1 MGFEFTEPPLVEAAV
16 DRARQAGFPLSCDPV
31 VGRLLA
37 VLAAHLPGG
46 ARVLEF
52 GTGTGVGT
60 AWIVSGLLPRTDIT
74 VLTVEHDRETAALA
88 AGGDWPSFVELRHGD
103 ALEVLAQGGTF
114 DLIFADAP
122 AGKWLGLDRTIA
134 ALGPHGMLIVDDMT
148 PLPDWTDSQRDAQ
161 ERVRRTLLA
170 APELTS
176 VELACGSG
184 VILSVRGF
192 QGNPAVA

>member
-1 MGFEFTEPPLVEAAV
+1 MTGEVDEQPLVEAAIA
-16 DRARQAGFPLSCDPV
+16 RARRAGFPFSSDPE

-37 VLAAHLPGG
+37 VLAAHLPER
-46 ARVLEF
+46 ARVLEL

-60 AWIVSGLLPRTDIT
+60 AWIVSGLLPRTDVT
-74 VLTVEHDRETAALA
+74 VLTVEQDPETAALA
-88 AGGDWPSFVELRHGD
+88 AGGDWPSLVELRRGD
-103 ALEVLAQGGTF
+103 ALEVLLQSGTF

-122 AGKWLGLDRTIA
+122 AGKWHGLDRTIA
-134 ALGPHGMLIVDDMT
+134 ALSPHGMLIVDDMT

-170 APELTS
+170 TPELTS

-184 VILSVRGF
+184 VIMSVRA
-192 QGNPAVA
+192 PKRTTL